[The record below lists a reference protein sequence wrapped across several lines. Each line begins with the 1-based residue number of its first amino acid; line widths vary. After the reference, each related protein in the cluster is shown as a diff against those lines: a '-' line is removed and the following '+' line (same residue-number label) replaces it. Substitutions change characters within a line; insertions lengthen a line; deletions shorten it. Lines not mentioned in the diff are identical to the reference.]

1 MKIFVLSNDP
11 ESGKEIIVFISK
23 FKGARCV
30 GFSSDL
36 TELVLSI
43 DSSDKADIV
52 FIDKDL
58 DENEIHKLNSFF
70 KPSFRCV
77 FVHRFGDLKTRFFEM
92 NKQIEHITKP
102 FQLPHFQ
109 NVLNRD
115 HSDALENANP
125 VMKSGYDDHFFI
137 KCEKGKIRKI
147 DVSDIIY
154 VEASQNYI
162 AIFQLSGS
170 YLTNFTL
177 NGIEKVLPAD
187 IFIRVHRS
195 FIVNFNKIRAI
206 ESNRIIFDR
215 DICVPVG
222 QSYRKQVLNLFSSK
236 ILDISRM
243 A

>member
-1 MKIFVLSNDP
+1 MKIFVLSNNP
-11 ESGKEIIVFISK
+11 ESDKEIIAIMSK
-23 FKGARCV
+23 SKSSKCV
-30 GFSSDL
+30 GFSPDL

-43 DSSDKADIV
+43 YSSDKADIV

-77 FVHRFGDLKTRFFEM
+77 FVHQLGDLKTSFFEK
-92 NKQIEHITKP
+92 NSQIEHITKP
-102 FQLPHFQ
+102 YQFQHF
-109 NVLNRD
+109 RD
-115 HSDALENANP
+115 ILKKKRFDELVNSNATII
-125 VMKSGYDDHFFI
+125 SGYDDHFFI
-137 KCEKGKIRKI
+137 KCDKGKIRKI
-147 DVSDIIY
+147 DVADIIY

-162 AIFQLSGS
+162 AIFQLNGS

-177 NGIEKVLPAD
+177 NGIEKVLPND

-206 ESNRIIFDR
+206 ESNRIVFDQN
-215 DICVPVG
+215 ICIPIG
-222 QSYRKQVLNLFSSK
+222 QSYRKQVLSLFSSK
-236 ILDISRM
+236 MLDMCRI